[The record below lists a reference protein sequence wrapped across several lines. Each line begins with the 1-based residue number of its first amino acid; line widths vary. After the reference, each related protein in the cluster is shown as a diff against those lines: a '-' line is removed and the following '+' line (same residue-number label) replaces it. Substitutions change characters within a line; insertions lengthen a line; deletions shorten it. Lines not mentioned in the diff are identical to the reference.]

1 MYEISGRVD
10 SPFSLEKLL
19 HEGPAAR
26 EGQRSMRKIGDTN
39 LSKEVIHYIEQ
50 NKYCQL
56 RHTLENMP
64 LKLDVFFLPS
74 ALVQTPETAQDVY
87 IVIDLIRATTCM
99 AVILDG
105 GAKRIYVAGTIEQAR
120 SARERYPQRL
130 LCGERNVKPLPGFD
144 YGNSPVQFSQSD
156 LCARELIMTTTNG
169 TRAFHACPPDALR
182 LAGSLYNAGAVTSK
196 ALELATARQV
206 NLHLVCSGERDRFGL
221 DDAVCAG
228 YLARELQ
235 RQVGQ
240 LGQTLQV
247 NDSVK
252 AALALYATFEPP
264 RLLEQCNAAREV
276 IEGGLPDDPLFCL
289 RTNISQS
296 VGMVVGQE
304 AETDLLVIERA

>member
-1 MYEISGRVD
+1 MTR
-10 SPFSLEKLL
+10 FSLEQLGGTKFV
-19 HEGPAAR
+19 AR
-26 EGQRSMRKIGDTN
+26 SDT
-39 LSKEVIHYIEQ
+39 LYGTEQ
-50 NKYCQL
+50 ML
-56 RHTLENMP
+56 PTTHTLENIP

-87 IVIDLIRATTCM
+87 IIIDLIRATTCM

-105 GAKRIYVAGTIEQAR
+105 GAKRIFAAGSIEQAR
-120 SARERYPQRL
+120 AARERYPQRL

-156 LCARELIMTTTNG
+156 LRDRELIMTTTNG

-182 LAGSLYNAGAVTSK
+182 LAGSLYNAEAVTSK
-196 ALELATARQV
+196 ALDLATARQV
-206 NLHLVCSGERDRFGL
+206 NIHLVCSGERDRFGL

-235 RQVGQ
+235 RQAGQ
-240 LGQTLQV
+240 LGQTLQI

-252 AALALYATFEPP
+252 AALALYTTFEPP
-264 RLLEQCNAAREV
+264 RLLAHCNAAREV

-289 RTNISQS
+289 RTGISQS
-296 VGMVVGQE
+296 VGMVVEQE